1 VLVFAVRDGKIESVY
16 VIGDPRK
23 LSFVSSQLS

>member
-1 VLVFAVRDGKIESVY
+1 LTVAAEVIQAVQ

-23 LSFVSSQLS
+23 LSFLRSQLSAG